1 MNLVAA
7 FFPPFFPPNGGKL
20 CRFQRFLVSKP
31 HELWPLS
38 HCKTWRP
45 QGESNPRRRRERAV
59 SWASRRWGRWTF
71 QEERI
76 VEIPVRA
83 SSMGRIR

>member
-1 MNLVAA
+1 MNFLTTFLTA
-7 FFPPFFPPNGGKL
+7 FAVRL

-31 HELWPLS
+31 HELWILS

>member
-1 MNLVAA
+1 MTRPDSISDSICCQIMPISA
-7 FFPPFFPPNGGKL
+7 FF
-20 CRFQRFLVSKP
+20 VSKP